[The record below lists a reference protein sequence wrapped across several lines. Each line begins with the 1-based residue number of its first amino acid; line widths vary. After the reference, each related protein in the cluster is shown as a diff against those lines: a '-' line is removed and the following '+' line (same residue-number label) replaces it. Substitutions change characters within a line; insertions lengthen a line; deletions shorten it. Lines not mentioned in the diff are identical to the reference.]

1 MKGPNFRLPNTQA
14 SASLFIG
21 ILGLLSMAAL
31 VFLVFKGYN
40 AEFKTIPYNASEGLG
55 RFRPYFVYGG
65 TAASLVIGGVA
76 GLLGFN
82 SIGQKRNDKQASSWL
97 GMAAGALT
105 VSIAPILF
113 YAWRVLSEADILA
126 G

>member
-1 MKGPNFRLPNTQA
+1 MKGPNFRLANTQA
-14 SASLFIG
+14 SASLYIG

-31 VFLVFKGYN
+31 VFVVFKGYDT
-40 AEFKTIPYNASEGLG
+40 EFKTIPYNASEGIG

-65 TAASLVIGGVA
+65 TTASLVIGGVA

-82 SIGQKRNDKQASSWL
+82 SIGQKRNERQTLSWL

-105 VSIAPILF
+105 VSIAPVLF
-113 YAWRVLSEADILA
+113 FAWRELSEAAILA